1 VGWLQ
6 ASNRRED
13 PDVPVSIL
21 PDSEAEVAGRDAAIL
36 PERDF
41 NATFGEMTHAVLNA
55 LNAVAA
61 AAELSRLLLRRD
73 EPAEASKSLARVE
86 PECLRAA
93 RLLREGRTFL
103 TFRLAAPGEV
113 DIAALLNECLERFA
127 GRAEIVGGAGL
138 PALRGDP
145 EALRKLFTEL
155 LENAFAFGA
164 THVRVTPTEIGSDA
178 VRIDFL
184 DDGPGIA
191 MPAARAFTPFFS
203 TQPAQHSGLGLPLAR
218 RIAEAH
224 GGRIGIGESE
234 GGALLWIELPL
245 PEA

>member
-1 VGWLQ
+1 M
-6 ASNRRED
+6 
-13 PDVPVSIL
+13 PVSTL
-21 PDSEAEVAGRDAAIL
+21 PDSEADVADRDAATL

-61 AAELSRLLLRRD
+61 AAELSRLLLRR
-73 EPAEASKSLARVE
+73 EESAEASKSLARVE

-93 RLLREGRTFL
+93 RLLREGRAFL
-103 TFRLAAPGEV
+103 TFRLAARSEV
-113 DIAALLNECLERFA
+113 DIAALLDECAERFA
-127 GRAEIVGGAGL
+127 GRAEIVGGAAL
-138 PALRGDP
+138 PALRGDA

-155 LENAFAFGA
+155 LENAFVFGA
-164 THVRVTPTEIGSDA
+164 TRVRVTPKATGSHA

-191 MPAARAFTPFFS
+191 VPAARAFAPFFS
-203 TQPAQHSGLGLPLAR
+203 SQPNEHSGLGLPLAR

-234 GGALLWIELPL
+234 SGALIWIELPL